1 MKTVPFLVQQQV
13 RWIELIKLSKSI
25 HRQLIKKTAM
35 TDRQFALVKQKL
47 LTYGRLWQ
55 DNDIDINKYVDVL
68 KYPLREIDRSHWIKI
83 LRYKE
88 EDVLGIRFPL
98 NKKVIDRVEELRR
111 LNGILELMPYIK
123 IMYIA

>member
-1 MKTVPFLVQQQV
+1 M
-13 RWIELIKLSKSI
+13 S
-25 HRQLIKKTAM
+25 KKTAM

-47 LTYGRLWQ
+47 LTHGRLWQ

-88 EDVLGIRFPL
+88 EDVLGIRFPF

-111 LNGILELMPYIK
+111 LNEPNIRALPYPR
-123 IMYIA
+123 